1 MCGLAGGITL
11 NTECRPDEDAIR
23 RMSSS
28 VAHRGPDDDGWWI
41 SPSGLACYAHRR
53 LSIIDLEAGQQPF
66 IGSDGHRGLVFNGAI
81 YNYVELREELK
92 RLGVAFSTESDT
104 EVLFQALI
112 QWGEQALER
121 LIGMFAFAFWDDRS
135 RRLLLARDRVGKKPL
150 YYTRRDGCLYFC
162 STLAGLEHAFRTDSI
177 EPTAVE
183 NFLNLGYVPAPSTI
197 FQNIWKLPAA
207 SVLSVTPGR
216 AVAESRR
223 FWEPTS
229 STGAPIEEPEETL
242 HSLIEDAVRLRL
254 RSDVPL
260 GVFLSGGIDSSL
272 VTAMA
277 SNVSEDP
284 IATFTVG
291 FGSAEFDE
299 RERARRIARH
309 LGTDHR
315 EYVVEPDVV
324 RLLPEL
330 VRHFGE
336 PFADAAALP
345 LWVLT
350 ERARPE
356 ITVALL
362 GDGGD
367 EGFAGYDWYR
377 TASRYEAAGAV
388 LKNPAVAPLVGA
400 LAKRLGRQAE
410 RLALLLTS
418 DAAERF
424 ADLRCLFGP
433 KTTAPIFT
441 SRFLESLDPARRARA
456 LLKGLYRADLRRIL
470 AMQYVDL
477 RTYLADDLL
486 PKVDICTMAHGL
498 EARAPLLDHRILEF
512 AYRLPASVHDA
523 DKPKLLLRRILQRYV
538 PVELT
543 EGPKRGFTVPLK
555 DWFRTDLR
563 DMIERIPDGPL
574 MDTGWFE
581 RDGIRSIMTDHLA
594 GRRDNSNR
602 LFHLLMLQI
611 WMER

>member
-11 NTECRPDEDAIR
+11 DPDHRPDQGAIR

-28 VAHRGPDDDGWWI
+28 VAHRGPDDDGWWV
-41 SPSGLACYAHRR
+41 SPSGLACHAHRR

-66 IGSDGHRGLVFNGAI
+66 ISPDGRRGLVFNGAI
-81 YNYVELREELK
+81 YNYVELREELT
-92 RLGVAFSTESDT
+92 RLGVGFSTESDT
-104 EVLFQALI
+104 EVLFQALVR
-112 QWGEQALER
+112 WGEQALER
-121 LIGMFAFAFWDDRS
+121 LIGMFAFAFWDDHS

-150 YYTRRDGCLYFC
+150 YYTRRDGCFYFC
-162 STLAGLEHAFRTDSI
+162 STLAGLEHAFGMAPI
-177 EPTAVE
+177 EPAAVE
-183 NFLNLGYVPAPSTI
+183 NYMSLGYVPAPSTI
-197 FQNIWKLPAA
+197 FREIWKLPAA
-207 SVLSVTPGR
+207 SVLSVVPGSP
-216 AVAESRR
+216 VPEPRR

-229 STGAPIEEPEETL
+229 SNGAPIEEPEETL
-242 HSLIEDAVRLRL
+242 HALIEDAVRLRL

-277 SNVSEDP
+277 SRISEHP

-291 FGSAEFDE
+291 FESAEFDE
-299 RERARRIARH
+299 REAASRVARH
-309 LGTDHR
+309 LGTNHR
-315 EYVVEPDVV
+315 SYLVEPDVV
-324 RLLPEL
+324 RLLPQL

-345 LWVLT
+345 LWVLA
-350 ERARPE
+350 EQARSE

-377 TASRYEAAGAV
+377 TASRYGAVGAV
-388 LKNPAVAPLVGA
+388 LENPAVAPLVGA
-400 LAKRLGRQAE
+400 LAKPLGRQAE
-410 RLALLLTS
+410 RLALLVTS

-433 KTTAPIFT
+433 KTTTPIFT

-456 LLKGLYRADLRRIL
+456 LLRGLYRDDLRQVL

-512 AYRLPASVHDA
+512 AYRLPSSVHDA
-523 DKPKLLLRRILQRYV
+523 DKPKLLLRRILRRYV
-538 PVELT
+538 PAELT
-543 EGPKRGFTVPLK
+543 DGPKRGFTVPLK
-555 DWFRTDLR
+555 HWFRTDLK
-563 DMIERIPDGPL
+563 DMVEQIPGGPL
-574 MDTGWFE
+574 IDTGWFD
-581 RDGIRSIMTDHLA
+581 RDGLRSIVADHLA

-602 LFHLLMLQI
+602 LFHLLMLQM
-611 WMER
+611 WLER